1 MKEDPVKPP
10 VLAITFLKWFC
21 PYHLYEEIEG
31 DLLQKF
37 HRDLSPDHSQWSDDY
52 RIKRAR
58 RRLVWNTIRFF
69 RPGIILRNEF
79 SIELNQV
86 ICC

>member
-31 DLLQKF
+31 DLLQNF
-37 HRDLSPDHSQWSDDY
+37 IAICRPTTPSGL
-52 RIKRAR
+52 
-58 RRLVWNTIRFF
+58 TI
-69 RPGIILRNEF
+69 
-79 SIELNQV
+79 IE
-86 ICC
+86 